1 MSILVTV
8 GAHACFDRLV
18 HAVDAWAQ
26 DRGRSDVFAQI
37 GDGGKPPRFM
47 PYADFLPPRVY
58 RERVEAA
65 TLLVAHAGAGTIL
78 TALER
83 GKAILV
89 MPRRA
94 ALGECRD
101 DQQIA
106 TARAFAERGAVAA
119 AFHENELLEKLD
131 RVGSLR
137 PPEPIASQAPAR
149 LLEALRCFATEGEAG

>member
-8 GAHACFDRLV
+8 GAHGGYDRLV
-18 HAVDAWAQ
+18 HAVDAWARE
-26 DRGRSDVFAQI
+26 RGRRDVFAQI
-37 GDGGKPPRFM
+37 GASAEPPGFV
-47 PYADFLPPRVY
+47 PYACFLPPRAY

-119 AFHENELLEKLD
+119 AFHENELIAKLD
-131 RVGSLR
+131 RMDALR
-137 PPEPIASQAPAR
+137 PAERIPGQAPPR
-149 LLEALRCFATEGEAG
+149 LLEALRRFATTGETG

>member
-18 HAVDAWAQ
+18 HAVDGWARK
-26 DRGRSDVFAQI
+26 RGRRDVFAQV
-37 GDGGKPPRFM
+37 GASAEPPSFVA
-47 PYADFLPPRVY
+47 YASFLPPRAY
-58 RERVEAA
+58 RERLEAA
-65 TLLVAHAGAGTIL
+65 TLVVSHAGAGTIL

-119 AFHENELLEKLD
+119 AFHENELIEKLD
-131 RVGSLR
+131 RVEALR
-137 PPEPIASQAPAR
+137 PPERIPSHAPAR
-149 LLEALRCFATEGEAG
+149 LLEALRRFATEGEAR